1 MRTQVLLV
9 AQAVGAPLQ
18 DADLAVQPFEEL
30 RRPGLAVLI
39 PKLSEGL
46 FQHIGHVEPLV
57 GLEHDAERLPAV
69 ERFSRRESSVYFC
82 PLM

>member
-18 DADLAVQPFEEL
+18 DADLAVQPFEL
-30 RRPGLAVLI
+30 PRPGLALLI

-69 ERFSRRESSVYFC
+69 ERFSRRESSMYFC